1 MVELFP
7 TRRRAEE
14 FARALEGEQQ
24 TVDDRLQRL
33 LDTAS
38 TLAAVPVVSPRPEF
52 RDSLRTRLL
61 EAAADELPA
70 QATSPAAAADGD
82 HTGRARN
89 GAAVVYS
96 PHADRRR
103 RRLVAVATGLVLVGG
118 GTGVAAASEQALPG
132 DMLYPVKRTL
142 ESAKVTWA
150 QGADDVG
157 RALLDRAAVRLD
169 EAEALGGSSP
179 SDTDLEGVEAAL
191 DDFALDASLGGENLL
206 DAYATS
212 GDPDDLQ
219 ALRDF
224 TAESHQ
230 ALGELAEVLPPE
242 AQPAVTAADETV
254 VALDGRATKACPDC
268 TSTAPLLSLPTDPVA
283 LPDLAPNASPDVP
296 GRDPLTLP
304 GLSRPETQRA
314 DDDQRKGEGQRANHS
329 PPQRTAGADDTT
341 PALPDVGLRGPQ
353 PQQQTEQDAAPGP
366 GGGDQAQ
373 RRLDLGLGGL
383 LDGPAPQPSHPS
395 RSTGGPDLGDLG
407 EVTEPLRPRFD
418 GTRKTGRG
426 HAGLARRHDL
436 TR

>member
-14 FARALEGEQQ
+14 FARALEGGQH

-38 TLAAVPVVSPRPEF
+38 TLAAVPVVAPRPEF

-61 EAAADELPA
+61 DAAADELPA
-70 QATSPAAAADGD
+70 QATSPAAAAEGR
-82 HTGRARN
+82 HTGPAREGVVVDSPRA
-89 GAAVVYS
+89 A
-96 PHADRRR
+96 RRR

-150 QGADDVG
+150 QGADGVG

-169 EAEALGGSSP
+169 EAGALSASSP
-179 SDTDLEGVEAAL
+179 TDTDLEGVETAL
-191 DDFALDASLGGENLL
+191 DDFALDASQGGEKLL
-206 DAYATS
+206 DAYAAS
-212 GDPDDLQ
+212 GDADDLRT
-219 ALRDF
+219 LREF

-254 VALDGRATKACPDC
+254 VALDGRATRACPGC
-268 TSTAPLLSLPTDPVA
+268 TSTAPLLSLPTDPVS
-283 LPDLAPNASPDVP
+283 LPDLAPDASPDVP
-296 GRDPLTLP
+296 GRDPLTVP
-304 GLSRPETQRA
+304 GLDEPDAQRA
-314 DDDQRKGEGQRANHS
+314 DNDQREGEGQRANHS
-329 PPQRTAGADDTT
+329 PPQRAAAPDDTT

-353 PQQQTEQDAAPGP
+353 PQQQTEQDAAPGA
-366 GGGDQAQ
+366 GGGDQVQ
-373 RRLDLGLGGL
+373 RHPDLGLGGL
-383 LDGPAPQPSHPS
+383 LDDPAPQPSQPP
-395 RSTGGPDLGDLG
+395 RPTGGPDVGDLG
-407 EVTEPLRPRFD
+407 EVTEPLTEPLKPLLD
-418 GTRKTGRG
+418 GTRKTVEDTQDSLD
-426 HAGLARRHDL
+426 GLL
-436 TR
+436 